1 MSMIWFK
8 LAWRNIWRNRS
19 RTMIQLLVIAGS
31 LAFIIW
37 MQNIS
42 RGTYNKMIEDSVRMG
57 SGHLSLHH
65 KDYLAERLPELVIN
79 YSEAIAAV
87 GSSSVVEAVLPR
99 LNMAGLA
106 RSSHESASAMILGV
120 DFAAEKLVNPI
131 MKPTR
136 LVAGALPSNSD
147 ENLAYVG
154 VKLCENLRLKPG
166 NKLVVMVQDFKGEIT
181 SKLFRVGGI
190 FKSGVSQLDSSTV
203 FVNRRSLAA
212 ELGNS
217 EAVHDL
223 AVVLKDREFLETEL
237 ARTGANCRG
246 DLRAFGWETTS
257 RQLADTIKMD
267 HAQFK
272 VIAVIFYLIVA
283 FGTVNL
289 MLMSILER
297 TREFGLL
304 RAMGL
309 DRRRIRMIVFSEALV
324 LGAAGV
330 LGGLLVGSLLS
341 FYTWY
346 YGLNLSSMFAEQE
359 VAGMLFEPIITSAWE
374 WHWMLFLS
382 VAMIV
387 MVILASV
394 YPANKAL
401 RVNPGEAMRIY

>member
-1 MSMIWFK
+1 MIWLK

-19 RTMIQLLVIAGS
+19 RTLIQLIVIAGS

-65 KDYLAERLPELVIN
+65 KNYLEERLPELVVN
-79 YSEAIAAV
+79 YSEAVAAV
-87 GSSSVVEAVLPR
+87 ASDSVIEVILPR
-99 LNMAGLA
+99 LNISGLA

-131 MKPTR
+131 MKPAR
-136 LVAGALPSNSD
+136 LVEGALPSNSD
-147 ENLAYVG
+147 EKLAFVG
-154 VKLCENLRLKPG
+154 VKLCENLRLKIG
-166 NKLVVMVQDFKGEIT
+166 NKLVIMMQDFKGEIT
-181 SKLFRVGGI
+181 SRLFRVGGI

-203 FVNRRSLAA
+203 FVNRRALATG
-212 ELGNS
+212 LGNS
-217 EAVHDL
+217 EAIHDL
-223 AVVLKDREFLETEL
+223 AVVLKDREQLKKEL
-237 ARTGANCRG
+237 ARINANCQG
-246 DLRAFGWETTS
+246 NLRAFDWETTS

-324 LGAAGV
+324 LGLVGV
-330 LGGLLVGSLLS
+330 LAGLIIGGSLS

-374 WHWMLFLS
+374 WHWMFFLS
-382 VAMIV
+382 LSMIV
-387 MVILASV
+387 MVILASI

-401 RVNPGEAMRIY
+401 RINPGEAMRIY